1 MMAVWGAGV
10 IGMVDADGTAPADL
24 RWRMLFGV
32 WLLYACFGLT
42 IAGLAPLVAPITRD
56 LGMTHSE
63 MGTVLGVW
71 QLVYILAAVPCGAL
85 LDRIG
90 ARKALF
96 LGGLLIGVS
105 GLMRSLSSD
114 FLTLCLAVGIFGIGG
129 PIISSGAPKVVSQ
142 WFHGRDRGFA
152 MGVYITGP
160 AIGSIVAFAL
170 TNSVLMPLFDDNWP
184 RILQLWAVLC
194 LLAAIVWLLLA
205 GHGAARAAERAEAA
219 QPRPPQREVL
229 GQLIR
234 LPAVRVLLVMS
245 IGIFMFNHGLNNWL
259 PELLRAEG
267 MSATAAG
274 YWATVPNIVGIAG
287 SLMIP
292 RLATPGRR
300 LMILGVLAVFA
311 IIASLLLHSQASP
324 ILLSALL
331 LQGIARSSLMTVAVL
346 ILVETPGVG
355 ERHAGTASGLFFSA
369 AEVGGA
375 SGPIVLGVLYDATG
389 GFAAGLGLLTAI
401 ATLLLFGVLRLHQLS
416 KQPSPIP
423 PRP

>member
-1 MMAVWGAGV
+1 
-10 IGMVDADGTAPADL
+10 MVDANRTAPASL

-90 ARKALF
+90 VRKALF
-96 LGGLLIGVS
+96 LGGLLIGAS
-105 GLMRSLSSD
+105 GLLRSLSSD
-114 FLTLCLAVGIFGIGG
+114 FITLCLAVGIFGIGG

-142 WFHGRDRGFA
+142 WFQGRDRGFA

-170 TNSVLMPLFDDNWP
+170 TNSVLMPLFDEHWP
-184 RILQLWAVLC
+184 RVLQLWAALCVLG
-194 LLAAIVWLLLA
+194 AAVWLVVA
-205 GHGAARAAERAEAA
+205 GHGGARAAERAEAD

-229 GQLIR
+229 RQLTR
-234 LPAVRVLLVMS
+234 LPAVRLLLVMS

-259 PELLRAEG
+259 PELLRADG

-274 YWATVPNIVGIAG
+274 YWATVPNVVGIAG

-300 LMILGVLAVFA
+300 LLILGTLAVFA
-311 IIASLLLHSQASP
+311 LAASLLLHFHSSP
-324 ILLSALL
+324 LLLAALI

-346 ILVETPGVG
+346 TLVETPGVG

-389 GFAAGLGLLTAI
+389 GFAAGLGLLTGI
-401 ATLLLFGVLRLHQLS
+401 ALLLLVGVLRLQQLARRAGAV
-416 KQPSPIP
+416 P
-423 PRP
+423 